1 MEPIEPREPPEF
13 GESPEAVEPPAAP
26 APSSRDAA
34 AREATA
40 QVVSTSS
47 AAQLDAAPRAALQAA
62 GPVRVGRSG
71 PAAGRAAA
79 SALPRRTPAVRAAS
93 EWRRGTGPA
102 APPDSA
108 PSAVPSAVASAPV
121 GSWRR
126 VAGRVAASAL
136 PRRTPAAGAASEP
149 DGLRRAARPVD
160 AAAEPHAVA
169 AVHTRAGRPRRSGGR
184 GLARGFVVAV
194 GAALLVVLPAVPAQA
209 DGIRAQEWALDAIRA
224 EEAWRT
230 TKGEGAT
237 VAVLDTGVDGRHPD
251 LEGQVLPEKD
261 LIGFGASRGDRAWAR
276 HGTAMAG
283 IIAGHGH
290 GPGRAD
296 GVLGVAPEAKI
307 LPVRVILEDGD
318 PARKKAR
325 SARAGA
331 LAEGIRWAADHG
343 ADVINLSLGD
353 DSESAHPEPKEDAA
367 VQYAL
372 SKGAVVVASA
382 GNGGEDGDRISYPA
396 AYPGVIAVT
405 AVDRYGNR
413 APFSTRRWYATVC
426 APGVDV
432 VIADPDRRYYE
443 GWGTSAAAAFVSG
456 AVALVRS
463 AHPDLSPV
471 QIKKL
476 LTDTARNAP
485 EGGRSDARGAGLVDP
500 AAAIEAGAK
509 LKPRPQRPAPA
520 EYGQRYFGAGP
531 DEARDK
537 DGASGVLAPVAGG
550 AGTVLLV
557 SAVALW
563 HRGRRES
570 TPAQPR

>member
-1 MEPIEPREPPEF
+1 MTTGGPR
-13 GESPEAVEPPAAP
+13 SIRAVAMAAATVVIALLTTAP
-26 APSSRDAA
+26 A
-34 AREATA
+34 
-40 QVVSTSS
+40 
-47 AAQLDAAPRAALQAA
+47 
-62 GPVRVGRSG
+62 
-71 PAAGRAAA
+71 
-79 SALPRRTPAVRAAS
+79 
-93 EWRRGTGPA
+93 
-102 APPDSA
+102 
-108 PSAVPSAVASAPV
+108 
-121 GSWRR
+121 
-126 VAGRVAASAL
+126 
-136 PRRTPAAGAASEP
+136 
-149 DGLRRAARPVD
+149 
-160 AAAEPHAVA
+160 HADEI
-169 AVHTRAGRPRRSGGR
+169 
-184 GLARGFVVAV
+184 
-194 GAALLVVLPAVPAQA
+194 Q
-209 DGIRAQEWALDAIRA
+209 AQEWALDALRA
-224 EEAWRT
+224 QTAWQT
-230 TKGEGAT
+230 TKGGGVT
-237 VAVLDTGVDGRHPD
+237 VAVLDTGVDDQHPD
-251 LEGQVLPEKD
+251 LAGQVVAGKD
-261 LIGFGASRGDRAWAR
+261 LIGFGAGRGDRSWAR

-290 GPGRAD
+290 GPGRGD

-325 SARAGA
+325 GARGGA

-353 DSESAHPEPKEDAA
+353 DSESAHPEPQEDAA

-405 AVDRYGNR
+405 AVDRYGSR

-476 LTDTARNAP
+476 LADTARNSP
-485 EGGRSDARGAGLVDP
+485 KGGHSDERGAGMVDP

-509 LKPRPQRPAPA
+509 LKPRPQRPTPA
-520 EYGQRYFGAGP
+520 AYEQRYFGAGP
-531 DEARDK
+531 DEEGSG
-537 DGASGVLAPVAGG
+537 DGGVGWLAAAVGTAG
-550 AGTVLLV
+550 AVLLV
-557 SAVALW
+557 SALALW
-563 HRGRRES
+563 RGGRRPP
-570 TPAQPR
+570 TPLG